1 MQKRVSLLMLFLL
14 AAQVVLL
21 ATGVTD
27 TTAVADTTATAAEA
41 ASDSSGSSSGPDI
54 FELVIIGAY
63 LLGVF
68 LLLPLVIFT
77 NLNEKIKTYDPNKDD
92 SLEIQQLSE
101 EERNQKAIE
110 ILERIE
116 ERLSFF
122 TADDGTEMVTIT
134 KGKQARFMKRGLD
147 YINVY
152 LQPTD
157 EEVLARVDEFTS
169 VYNDRTSRSFTGSKW
184 IIGAAAGILVFMGII
199 EISMLWSSFALI
211 HLLGLVFYILSSR
224 TPKYAIEKRE
234 NAFGTKKLGIA
245 GGVFAAL
252 FAGFATREY
261 VSVNGGPWRRDYE
274 GEFSSGMVILFII
287 IVVAILVA
295 FLVAL
300 FGIINFVMNY
310 STSFLLP
317 FKTTKGWYEKNFQQL
332 DLNQNYEQ

>member
-1 MQKRVSLLMLFLL
+1 MQKRVSLLLLFML
-14 AAQVVLL
+14 AAQVVML
-21 ATGVTD
+21 ATGISD
-27 TTAVADTTATAAEA
+27 TTAVVDSTAAA
-41 ASDSSGSSSGPDI
+41 ADAAADSSGSSSGPDV

-77 NLNEKIKTYDPNKDD
+77 NLNEKIKTYDPNKHTDLD
-92 SLEIQQLSE
+92 IQHHTE
-101 EERNQKAIE
+101 EERNQMAIE

-122 TADDGTEMVTIT
+122 TADDGSEMVTIT

-152 LQPTD
+152 LQPND
-157 EEVLARVDEFTS
+157 EEVIARVNEFS
-169 VYNDRTSRSFTGSKW
+169 QVYYDRTNRSFTGSKW

-234 NAFGTKKLGIA
+234 NTFGSKKLGIA

-274 GEFSSGMVILFII
+274 GEFSSGMVLIFII
-287 IVVAILVA
+287 FVVAILVA

-300 FGIINFVMNY
+300 FGIINFLMNY

-332 DLNQNYEQ
+332 DLNQNYEE

>member
-211 HLLGLVFYILSSR
+211 HLLGLVFYILSCR